1 LPTQGRRREEL
12 MRPFFSYNF
21 YTFEVTSATVDG
33 NEPNFMSEKIFEV
46 EASKD
51 YMDYLQG
58 MNLKIDFIDESVDLE
73 EHGARDYIG
82 TARIGLHPL
91 VKN

>member
-1 LPTQGRRREEL
+1 
-12 MRPFFSYNF
+12 
-21 YTFEVTSATVDG
+21 
-33 NEPNFMSEKIFEV
+33 MSEKIFEV